1 MRFTN
6 RIIFGLTIP
15 FGLLVAACHPAP
27 TAPAAAPPATVVRN
41 VRDFGAVGDGQTKDT
56 AAIQKAIAAAAAAGG
71 AEVLVPAGNYLIGS
85 ITLASGV
92 TLRLQKD
99 AFLNGS
105 TDPNDYPLI
114 PVRWE
119 GAQVQGHRALIY
131 AQDAHDVSI
140 IGPGSLMGGA
150 GMGRL
155 RNPRGPVMVELVNCS
170 NVRLERFSDHYVRLW
185 SIHLLYCHEVLARR
199 LFIRTSEGNSDG
211 IDVDSSTD
219 VHIDNCDIETGDDCV
234 ALKSGRGLAA
244 VRIARPT
251 QNVLITDCTL
261 GSSLFADVAVG
272 TEMSGGVRN
281 VRVQHCTFTRGANG
295 IFLKSRI
302 GRGGFIENI
311 CADDINSSARTFLA
325 IELTNHGIVGDDPLS
340 GAEAIPAS
348 KNIRITHAKVDCQNL
363 VNADRIPP
371 EKPLD
376 GLVLSDITG
385 TCHKAISLANIV
397 NAKLSGIDVQGYSGK
412 LVTVQNVTG
421 EGFDQQ
427 SSTSTTSP

>member
-6 RIIFGLTIP
+6 RIIFRLTIP
-15 FGLLVAACHPAP
+15 LGLLVAACHPAATP
-27 TAPAAAPPATVVRN
+27 PTTAPSTPVLRN
-41 VRDFGAVGDGQTKDT
+41 VRDFGAVGDGQNRDT
-56 AAIQKAIAAAAAAGG
+56 AAIQKAIDAAAAAGG
-71 AEVLVPAGNYLIGS
+71 GEVLVPAGNYLTGS

-99 AFLNGS
+99 AVLTGS

-119 GAQVQGHRALIY
+119 GAEVQGHRALVY

-140 IGPGSLMGGA
+140 IGPGGLVGGE

-155 RNPRGPVMVELVNCS
+155 RNPRGPVMVEMVNCS

-185 SIHLLYCHEVLARR
+185 SIHLLYCHDVLARR
-199 LFIRTSEGNSDG
+199 LFIRTSESNSDG

-219 VHIDNCDIETGDDCV
+219 VHIDNCDIETGDDCI
-234 ALKSGRGLAA
+234 ALKSGRGMAA
-244 VRIARPT
+244 VRIGRPT
-251 QNVLITDCTL
+251 QDVLITDCTL

-281 VRVQHCTFTRGANG
+281 VHVQHCTFTRGANG
-295 IFLKSRI
+295 IFLKSRT

-311 CADDINSSARTFLA
+311 SADDIHSSARTFLA
-325 IELTNHGIVGDDPLS
+325 IELTNHGIVGVDPLI
-340 GAEAIPAS
+340 GPDAIPAS
-348 KNIRITHAKVDCQNL
+348 KNVRITHATVDCENL
-363 VNADRIPP
+363 VNAYRIPP

-397 NAKLSGIDVQGYSGK
+397 NAKLSGIDVQGFSGK
-412 LVTVQNVTG
+412 LVTIQNVTG
-421 EGFDQQ
+421 EGLDQE
-427 SSTSTTSP
+427 SPTSTTSP